1 MPTYFNIIVI
11 KHWRQECYL
20 YEQRHFAAK
29 NCLQLYCNIIL
40 HTDSDTKLRFY
51 ETDIKYKGFLIHE
64 RGSIQDHP

>member
-20 YEQRHFAAK
+20 YEQRSQK
-29 NCLQLYCNIIL
+29 DILQLYCNIIL

-64 RGSIQDHP
+64 RGSIQDQ